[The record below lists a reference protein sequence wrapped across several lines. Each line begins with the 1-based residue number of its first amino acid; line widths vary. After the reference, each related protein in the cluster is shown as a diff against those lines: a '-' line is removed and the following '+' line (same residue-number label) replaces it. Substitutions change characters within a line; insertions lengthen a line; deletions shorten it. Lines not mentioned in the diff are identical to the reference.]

1 METIQRMVVSIRG
14 IHPTVLET
22 ISGDEHPTTFSENR
36 NGKRP
41 MGKQE
46 MNPLNTQRIDVP
58 RKMIEMHRKTTFSIL
73 LLTKNIPTH
82 TFQ

>member
-46 MNPLNTQRIDVP
+46 MNPSKHPEN
-58 RKMIEMHRKTTFSIL
+58 
-73 LLTKNIPTH
+73 
-82 TFQ
+82 